1 VIPRAV
7 LRAAL
12 TLAAAAAVWVAATP
26 VSAQAANGPAVAPE
40 RQIMVM
46 VRHAPDHFRPNASYA
61 GGYGGDD
68 MARSSRERLA
78 RAIARRY
85 GLALVDDWPMPMA
98 GVDCFI
104 MAVPAGRTTQET
116 ADAVARDSRV
126 AWSQPVQLY
135 AAQGGASLQH
145 NDPLYLA
152 QPAARLWQLANLHRI
167 STGRG
172 VRVAVIDSG
181 IDTKHPDLAGQVEL
195 NLNFV
200 AGRPLVAEQH
210 GTGVAGIIAARAD
223 NHQGLAGVAPGAKL
237 LGLRACWQDP
247 RRTVCDS
254 FSLAKALYTAIEDK
268 AEVINMSLSGPDDRL
283 LRQLVGIATERGQ
296 SVVAAFDPAK
306 VDGGFPASVPGVIA
320 VSDVALARP
329 HGKVYIAPGRDIPTT
344 QPGGKWFLVNGTSYA
359 AAHVSGLIALTRE
372 HHLGLVPQL
381 VTERGGMIDACATLA
396 RARPRCECN
405 CASPPSTSAALQP

>member
-1 VIPRAV
+1 MA

-12 TLAAAAAVWVAATP
+12 TLAAAVAAWVAATP
-26 VSAQAANGPAVAPE
+26 VLAQAANGAAVAPE

-46 VRHAPDHFRPNASYA
+46 VRHVPDHFRPNASYA
-61 GGYGGDD
+61 GGYGGD

-78 RAIARRY
+78 RAIARQY

-104 MAVPAGRTTQET
+104 MAVPAGRTPQQT
-116 ADAVARDSRV
+116 ADAVSRDSRV

-135 AAQGGASLQH
+135 SAQDAGPQH
-145 NDPLYLA
+145 NDPLYRA

-172 VRVAVIDSG
+172 VKVAVIDSG
-181 IDTKHPDLAGQVEL
+181 IDANHPDLAGQVEA
-195 NLNFV
+195 NRNFV
-200 AGRPLVAEQH
+200 AGRPLIAEQH

-237 LGLRACWQDP
+237 LGMRACWQDP

-254 FSLAKALYTAIEDK
+254 FSLAKALYTAIQDK
-268 AEVINMSLSGPDDRL
+268 APVINMSLSGPDDRL
-283 LRQLVGIATERGQ
+283 LRQLVEIATSRGET
-296 SVVAAFDPAK
+296 VVAAWDPGK
-306 VDGGFPASVPGVIA
+306 PDGGFPASAPGVIA
-320 VSDVALARP
+320 VSDTALARP
-329 HGKVYIAPGRDIPTT
+329 RGKVYIAPGRDVPTT

-359 AAHVSGLIALTRE
+359 AAHVSGLIALARE
-372 HHLGLVPQL
+372 HRSGLAPQL
-381 VTERGGMIDACATLA
+381 VTERGGIIDACATLA
-396 RARPRCECN
+396 RTRPHCECD
-405 CASPPSTSAALQP
+405 CAAMGTSAALHP

>member
-1 VIPRAV
+1 MA

-12 TLAAAAAVWVAATP
+12 TLAAAVAAWVAATP
-26 VSAQAANGPAVAPE
+26 VLAQAANGAAVAPE

-46 VRHAPDHFRPNASYA
+46 VRHVPEHFRPNASYS
-61 GGYGGDD
+61 GGYGGD

-78 RAIARRY
+78 RAIARQY

-104 MAVPAGRTTQET
+104 MAVPAGRTPQET
-116 ADAVARDSRV
+116 ADTISRDGRV
-126 AWSQPVQLY
+126 AWSQPVQIY
-135 AAQGGASLQH
+135 SAQDAGLRH

-152 QPAARLWQLANLHRI
+152 QPAARLWQLASLHRI

-181 IDTKHPDLAGQVEL
+181 IDANHPDLAGQVEA
-195 NLNFV
+195 NRNFV

-210 GTGVAGIIAARAD
+210 GTGIAGIIAARAD

-237 LGLRACWQDP
+237 LGMRACWQDP

-254 FSLAKALYTAIEDK
+254 FSLAKALYTAIQDK

-283 LRQLVGIATERGQ
+283 LRQLVEIATGRGEA
-296 SVVAAFDPAK
+296 VVAAYDPAK
-306 VDGGFPASVPGVIA
+306 PDGGFPASAPGVIA
-320 VSDVALARP
+320 VSDGALARP
-329 HGKVYIAPGRDIPTT
+329 RGNVYIAPGRDVPTT

-372 HHLGLVPQL
+372 HRSGLVPQL
-381 VTERGGMIDACATLA
+381 VTERGGIINACATLA
-396 RARPRCECN
+396 RARPHCECD
-405 CASPPSTSAALQP
+405 CTSLGASAALHP